1 MKIMHLFSSKVFAG
15 LERHL
20 EELTFEQSKNHE
32 VVVLGPRKLKEN
44 FRCEYKALNTNQW
57 RHSPIL
63 LNQIRTKINSEVP
76 DVLHT
81 HASKMTSLINK
92 LSTSVPHVST
102 IHGTKK
108 DISPFLKSDFIFGAS
123 KKSLEK
129 ISLPNVMVLENWVD
143 ESRFRNYSKSKSD
156 YFLYL
161 GRFEQVKN
169 PNRLIKAWK
178 GVDQRLVMVGEGTL
192 KAQSQNLIED
202 LNMSD
207 QISLRPETSN
217 ISELFSKTKALL
229 ISSDREGSPKVLFES
244 LFCGVP
250 VLSTK
255 CGIMG
260 DLLPSNCL
268 AEVDDESFKNL
279 ISRWINNT
287 SELEKMQKPC
297 FEKVK
302 DENLLSIQAEKVNT
316 IYQDLLSKESK

>member
-32 VVVLGPRKLKEN
+32 VVVLGPKNLKEN

-63 LNQIRTKINSEVP
+63 FNQIKAMINSVGP

-92 LSTSVPHVST
+92 LSTTVPHIST

-108 DISPFLKSDFIFGAS
+108 DISSFLKSDFIFGAS

-129 ISLPNVMVLENWVD
+129 ISLPNAMVLENWVD
-143 ESRFRNYSKSKSD
+143 ENRFKNYSKANSD

-178 GVDQRLVMVGEGTL
+178 DIDQRLIMVGDGTL
-192 KAQSQNLIED
+192 KVQMQNLIED
-202 LNMSD
+202 LNISD
-207 QISLRPETSN
+207 QISLKPETNN
-217 ISELFSKTKALL
+217 ISELFSKAKALI

-244 LFCGVP
+244 LFCDVP
-250 VLSTK
+250 VLSTN
-255 CGIMG
+255 CGIMS
-260 DLLPSNCL
+260 DILPTNCL
-268 AEVDDESFKNL
+268 AEVNDESFKNL
-279 ISRWINNT
+279 LSRWVNNILQLRKIQ
-287 SELEKMQKPC
+287 EPC
-297 FEKVK
+297 FKKVQ
-302 DENLLSIQAEKVNT
+302 DGNLLSIQAEKVNK
-316 IYQDLLSKESK
+316 IYQDLLSKASK